1 MVVPRLADRTYNMGG
16 NNLYDS
22 SVDSY
27 GTIQQGAGMRN
38 IGRPKISTAAKI
50 APMVFIVALLGL
62 ASIATVLN
70 KDERQMDQ
78 VTLCDSKY
86 FYTVS
91 VNLHVH
97 VCMY

>member
-1 MVVPRLADRTYNMGG
+1 MGG

-22 SVDSY
+22 SVETY
-27 GTIQQGAGMRN
+27 GTVQQGAGTRN
-38 IGRPKISTAAKI
+38 IGRPKISTAAKV

-78 VTLCDSKY
+78 VRIHNY
-86 FYTVS
+86 NS
-91 VNLHVH
+91 V
-97 VCMY
+97 